1 MEGVLVLVLV
11 EEVVALVVL
20 AAVTVLAGQPV
31 EVDVGSPHIKVFN
44 EWSFSLHVVIWC
56 NPLCMQL
63 CTTTHICIH

>member
-44 EWSFSLHVVIWC
+44 EWSFS
-56 NPLCMQL
+56 
-63 CTTTHICIH
+63 CTACGDMV